1 MKKAWLVALAATAL
15 VAASVATALAAPV
28 LQPGV
33 TSAPGMSGVCT
44 DCHVYATPPVVTPP
58 VVTPPVVTPPVVT
71 PPVVTPP
78 VVTPPVDTPPVVTPP
93 VVTPPVVTPP
103 VVTPGTGDGH
113 DSDEGDKPVV
123 KKASHQKHHKAK
135 TGHHAHD

>member
-1 MKKAWLVALAATAL
+1 MYLMSKPRLNKAKLVAITATAIL
-15 VAASVATALAAPV
+15 ALSVTTAFGASV

-44 DCHVYATPPVVTPP
+44 DCHTYAKPPVVTPPVVTPP

-78 VVTPPVDTPPVVTPP
+78 VVTPPSA
-93 VVTPPVVTPP
+93 
-103 VVTPGTGDGH
+103 GDDH
-113 DSDEGDKPVV
+113 EKADNADKTE
-123 KKASHQKHHKAK
+123 KAHKAHKAHK
-135 TGHHAHD
+135 TKRHARKVVHTSERD

>member
-1 MKKAWLVALAATAL
+1 MSKPRSRKAKF
-15 VAASVATALAAPV
+15 VAAAAIAIIALSVATAFGAPV

-44 DCHVYATPPVVTPP
+44 NCHVYATPPVVKPPVVTPP

-78 VVTPPVDTPPVVTPP
+78 VVAPPSA
-93 VVTPPVVTPP
+93 
-103 VVTPGTGDGH
+103 GDDH
-113 DSDEGDKPVV
+113 EKADVEKPHKV
-123 KKASHQKHHKAK
+123 KKAVKAHKAK
-135 TGHHAHD
+135 KHAHKVVRHYSERD